1 MSVRESTSADRDT
14 IASVRKLGV
23 MNTQALPAALAEIV
37 DDFQALTEPERLQLL
52 LEFSRGLPELPER
65 LKDHPELLE
74 QVVECQ
80 SPLFLTIETEQDD
93 GGAPERVRLFF
104 KAPPEA
110 PTTRGFAGV
119 LHEGLDGLSAAEILA
134 VPDDMPELLGLT
146 RAITPLRMR
155 GMTAMLGRIKRKVA
169 AAAPGRPDARAPDP
183 HGPQDSLPG
192 NSGHRSTGGGRRSLC
207 RPPLQ
212 PRSGG
217 GQLRTGSRRG
227 AGHRSRHGSSRP

>member
-1 MSVRESTSADRDT
+1 
-14 IASVRKLGV
+14 
-23 MNTQALPAALAEIV
+23 MNTQALPAALADIV

-52 LEFSRGLPELPER
+52 LEFSQGLPELPDR

-80 SPLFLTIETEQDD
+80 SPLFLTIETEKNDAGHPD
-93 GGAPERVRLFF
+93 SVRLYF

-119 LHEGLDGLSAAEILA
+119 LHEGLDGLSPAEILA

-169 AAAPGRPDARAPDP
+169 TIDR
-183 HGPQDSLPG
+183 
-192 NSGHRSTGGGRRSLC
+192 
-207 RPPLQ
+207 LQ
-212 PRSGG
+212 
-217 GQLRTGSRRG
+217 
-227 AGHRSRHGSSRP
+227 A

>member
-1 MSVRESTSADRDT
+1 MST
-14 IASVRKLGV
+14 
-23 MNTQALPAALAEIV
+23 NTLPTALAEIV
-37 DDFQALTEPERLQLL
+37 DDFQALSEPERLQLL

-65 LKDHPELLE
+65 LTNHPELLE

-80 SPLFLTIETEQDD
+80 SPLFLTIESEKKTD
-93 GGAPERVRLFF
+93 GPRAYRLFF

-119 LHEGLDGLSAAEILA
+119 LHEGLDGLTAEEILA

-169 AAAPGRPDARAPDP
+169 AA
-183 HGPQDSLPG
+183 SKLE
-192 NSGHRSTGGGRRSLC
+192 S
-207 RPPLQ
+207 
-212 PRSGG
+212 
-217 GQLRTGSRRG
+217 
-227 AGHRSRHGSSRP
+227 

>member
-1 MSVRESTSADRDT
+1 MMT
-14 IASVRKLGV
+14 
-23 MNTQALPAALAEIV
+23 TQALPSALAAIV

-52 LEFSRGLPELPER
+52 LEFSEGLPELPDR

-80 SPLFLTIETEQDD
+80 SPLFLTIETEKNDD
-93 GGAPERVRLFF
+93 GQAAVRLFF

-119 LHEGLDGLSAAEILA
+119 LHEGLDGLSAGEILS

-169 AAAPGRPDARAPDP
+169 AATAV
-183 HGPQDSLPG
+183 
-192 NSGHRSTGGGRRSLC
+192 RS
-207 RPPLQ
+207 
-212 PRSGG
+212 
-217 GQLRTGSRRG
+217 
-227 AGHRSRHGSSRP
+227 

>member
-1 MSVRESTSADRDT
+1 
-14 IASVRKLGV
+14 VRKLEV
-23 MNTQALPAALAEIV
+23 MSTNTLPAALAEIV
-37 DDFQALTEPERLQLL
+37 DDFQALTEPDRLQLL

-80 SPLFLTIETEQDD
+80 SPLFLTIESEKNKDNAE
-93 GGAPERVRLFF
+93 GPRAYRLFF

-119 LHEGLDGLSAAEILA
+119 LHEGLDGLTAQEILD

-169 AAAPGRPDARAPDP
+169 AA
-183 HGPQDSLPG
+183 
-192 NSGHRSTGGGRRSLC
+192 
-207 RPPLQ
+207 
-212 PRSGG
+212 
-217 GQLRTGSRRG
+217 SRLER
-227 AGHRSRHGSSRP
+227 

>member
-1 MSVRESTSADRDT
+1 MTT
-14 IASVRKLGV
+14 H
-23 MNTQALPAALAEIV
+23 ALPASLAEIV

-52 LEFSRGLPELPER
+52 LEFSRELPELPDR

-80 SPLFLTIETEQDD
+80 SPLFLTIETEKHDA
-93 GGAPERVRLFF
+93 GSAGAIRLYF

-169 AAAPGRPDARAPDP
+169 ATQRLEA
-183 HGPQDSLPG
+183 
-192 NSGHRSTGGGRRSLC
+192 
-207 RPPLQ
+207 
-212 PRSGG
+212 
-217 GQLRTGSRRG
+217 
-227 AGHRSRHGSSRP
+227 

>member
-1 MSVRESTSADRDT
+1 MT
-14 IASVRKLGV
+14 
-23 MNTQALPAALAEIV
+23 TQALPSALAAIV

-52 LEFSRGLPELPER
+52 LEFSEGLPELPDR

-80 SPLFLTIETEQDD
+80 SPLFLTIETEKNDD
-93 GGAPERVRLFF
+93 GPAAAAVRLFF
-104 KAPPEA
+104 KAPAEA

-119 LHEGLDGLSAAEILA
+119 LHEGLDGLTAGEILS

-169 AAAPGRPDARAPDP
+169 AT
-183 HGPQDSLPG
+183 
-192 NSGHRSTGGGRRSLC
+192 SGVRV
-207 RPPLQ
+207 
-212 PRSGG
+212 
-217 GQLRTGSRRG
+217 
-227 AGHRSRHGSSRP
+227 

>member
-1 MSVRESTSADRDT
+1 MTTHD
-14 IASVRKLGV
+14 
-23 MNTQALPAALAEIV
+23 LPAALAEIV
-37 DDFQALTEPERLQLL
+37 DDFQALAEPERLQLL
-52 LEFSRGLPELPER
+52 LEFSRELPELPDR

-80 SPLFLTIETEQDD
+80 SPLFLTIETETDD
-93 GGAPERVRLFF
+93 AGTADAVRLYF

-169 AAAPGRPDARAPDP
+169 ANTRLEA
-183 HGPQDSLPG
+183 
-192 NSGHRSTGGGRRSLC
+192 
-207 RPPLQ
+207 
-212 PRSGG
+212 
-217 GQLRTGSRRG
+217 
-227 AGHRSRHGSSRP
+227 

>member
-1 MSVRESTSADRDT
+1 
-14 IASVRKLGV
+14 
-23 MNTQALPAALAEIV
+23 MNTNTLPAALAEIV
-37 DDFQALTEPERLQLL
+37 DDFQALTEPDRLQLL

-80 SPLFLTIETEQDD
+80 SPLFLTIESEKTSD
-93 GGAPERVRLFF
+93 GAPAYRLFF

-119 LHEGLDGLSAAEILA
+119 LHEGLDGLTAAEILA

-169 AAAPGRPDARAPDP
+169 AA
-183 HGPQDSLPG
+183 
-192 NSGHRSTGGGRRSLC
+192 
-207 RPPLQ
+207 
-212 PRSGG
+212 
-217 GQLRTGSRRG
+217 SRLE
-227 AGHRSRHGSSRP
+227 S

>member
-1 MSVRESTSADRDT
+1 MST
-14 IASVRKLGV
+14 
-23 MNTQALPAALAEIV
+23 NTLPTALAEIV
-37 DDFQALTEPERLQLL
+37 DDFQALTEPDRLQLL

-80 SPLFLTIETEQDD
+80 SPLFLTIESEKNSD
-93 GGAPERVRLFF
+93 GGARAYRLFF
-104 KAPPEA
+104 KAPQEA

-119 LHEGLDGLSAAEILA
+119 LHEGLDGLTAEEILA

-169 AAAPGRPDARAPDP
+169 AA
-183 HGPQDSLPG
+183 
-192 NSGHRSTGGGRRSLC
+192 
-207 RPPLQ
+207 
-212 PRSGG
+212 
-217 GQLRTGSRRG
+217 SRLE
-227 AGHRSRHGSSRP
+227 S

>member
-1 MSVRESTSADRDT
+1 
-14 IASVRKLGV
+14 
-23 MNTQALPAALAEIV
+23 MNTYTLPATLAEIV
-37 DDFQALTEPERLQLL
+37 DDFQAVTEPERLQLL

-80 SPLFLTIETEQDD
+80 SPLFLTIEREKGDAGTPDS
-93 GGAPERVRLFF
+93 VRLYF

-119 LHEGLDGLSAAEILA
+119 LHEGLDGLSAQEILGI
-134 VPDDMPELLGLT
+134 PDDMPELLGLT

-169 AAAPGRPDARAPDP
+169 ASVR
-183 HGPQDSLPG
+183 
-192 NSGHRSTGGGRRSLC
+192 
-207 RPPLQ
+207 LQ
-212 PRSGG
+212 G
-217 GQLRTGSRRG
+217 
-227 AGHRSRHGSSRP
+227 

>member
-1 MSVRESTSADRDT
+1 MSTYT
-14 IASVRKLGV
+14 
-23 MNTQALPAALAEIV
+23 LPAALAEIV
-37 DDFQALTEPERLQLL
+37 DDFQALTEPDRLQLL

-80 SPLFLTIETEQDD
+80 SPLFLTIESEKNSD
-93 GGAPERVRLFF
+93 GEGERIYRLFF
-104 KAPPEA
+104 KAPQEA

-119 LHEGLDGLSAAEILA
+119 LHEGLDGLTAAEILA

-169 AAAPGRPDARAPDP
+169 AAQRLSKTA
-183 HGPQDSLPG
+183 H
-192 NSGHRSTGGGRRSLC
+192 
-207 RPPLQ
+207 
-212 PRSGG
+212 
-217 GQLRTGSRRG
+217 
-227 AGHRSRHGSSRP
+227 